1 MNFCKQSENLIS
13 VDNYSGDDSENAER
27 TDIWTRCVVLTKTGI
42 IEASMSILHSKIL
55 NLGRLDLTNIEVQ
68 VSDEMPRHHD
78 SYKREQTP
86 CTWRITLSLISDVCK
101 MYMCIYFCECVMLLP
116 ISWQES
122 FFRGGGGGNAVKLYS
137 IKFFL

>member
-13 VDNYSGDDSENAER
+13 VYNYSGDDSENAER

-42 IEASMSILHSKIL
+42 IEASKSILHSKIL
-55 NLGRLDLTNIEVQ
+55 NLGILDLTNIEVQ
-68 VSDEMPRHHD
+68 VSDEMLRHYD
-78 SYKREQTP
+78 SYKRERTP
-86 CTWRITLSLISDVCK
+86 CRITLSLLSDVCK

-122 FFRGGGGGNAVKLYS
+122 FIVGEGVVTL
-137 IKFFL
+137 